1 MAATYDAVADLPLRI
16 ERYDLEAR
24 DRGGPTWVRKTT
36 TVHLHGGGHE
46 GQGEDV
52 TWMPDVQDELRASGL
67 SIDPAGDWTLDS
79 FSEQVAGLA
88 DFPRW
93 SLESAALDLALRQS
107 GLSLAK
113 ALDREP
119 RPLSFVASVRFE
131 GGDPAPILDRIA
143 AYPGARFKLDP
154 EPDWTVHTI
163 SALARTGAVDVLD
176 FKGLYK
182 DTPVDVPTDPE
193 LYRACAVAMP
203 GAYLEDP
210 DLSVPEADAALE
222 PHRDRITWDFPIHS
236 VEDAE
241 RLPFPPRALNC
252 KPSRF
257 GSVRRLFDF
266 YDYAAERGITLYG
279 GGQAELGV
287 GRGQIQ
293 LLAGLFHPDAPND
306 VAPAGWDQPDWP
318 RTGLP
323 TSPVDPAPESVGFR
337 RRA

>member
-1 MAATYDAVADLPLRI
+1 MATYEAVADLPLRI
-16 ERYDLEAR
+16 EHYELEPR
-24 DRGGPTWVRKTT
+24 DRAAGQWTRKTT
-36 TVHLHGGGHE
+36 TVHLHGSGHE

-52 TWMPDVQDELRASGL
+52 TWVPETQDALRASGL
-67 SIDPAGDWTLDS
+67 PLDVAGDWTLAS
-79 FSEQVAGLA
+79 FSRLLEGMA

-107 GLSLAK
+107 GMSLAK

-131 GGDPAPILDRIA
+131 GGDPQPILDRIA

-154 EPDWTVHTI
+154 EPDWTVDTI
-163 SALARTGAVDVLD
+163 TALARTAAVDVLD

-182 DTPVDVPTDPE
+182 DTPVDVPTDPV
-193 LYRACAVAMP
+193 LYERCAEAMP
-203 GAYLEDP
+203 EAYLEDP
-210 DLSVPEADAALE
+210 DLSVPEAGAVLE

-236 VEDAE
+236 VQDAE
-241 RLPFPPRALNC
+241 GLPFPPKSLNC

-257 GSVRRLFDF
+257 GSVQRLLDF
-266 YDYAAERGITLYG
+266 YDWSAEKGVRLYG
-279 GGQAELGV
+279 GGQAELGI

-293 LLAGLFHPDAPND
+293 LLAALFHPDAPND

-323 TSPVDPAPESVGFR
+323 TSPLDPAPDDVGFR